1 MLNWLAFAAVMT
13 VLAVVIADVV
23 FNIWKR
29 WP

>member
-23 FNIWKR
+23 FNVWKR